1 MGEGMKMRR
10 NNQDEGDV
18 PCTTSAVETPF
29 QDPPRSKNASEYK
42 WHMYEL
48 HTASDL
54 TFFSDYIKL
63 CFIILSEE
71 GKILS

>member
-1 MGEGMKMRR
+1 MRR

-42 WHMYEL
+42 WHMYEF
-48 HTASDL
+48 HTSY
-54 TFFSDYIKL
+54 TKL

-71 GKILS
+71 GNILS